1 MGIRLLS
8 ADLLSSRHSSHFGL
22 PFPHLKNTMADVEQ
36 QNVVAPAEE
45 EEAKKVETPE
55 KAEAEST
62 ETVDEEEKEEEEE
75 EKAEEKAEETPVA
88 VVSPQ
93 KRPIEE
99 VVEKEESPLKKPKID
114 ENEEAAVT
122 EEAAA

>member
-8 ADLLSSRHSSHFGL
+8 ADLPSSRHSSHFGL

-62 ETVDEEEKEEEEE
+62 ETVEKEEKE

-99 VVEKEESPLKKPKID
+99 VVEKEE
-114 ENEEAAVT
+114 
-122 EEAAA
+122 

>member
-1 MGIRLLS
+1 MGFVCNLLN
-8 ADLLSSRHSSHFGL
+8 HQVPVTHFYFGL

-36 QNVVAPAEE
+36 QNVAAPAE

-62 ETVDEEEKEEEEE
+62 ETVEKEEEEE
-75 EKAEEKAEETPVA
+75 KEEAAVA

-99 VVEKEESPLKKPKID
+99 VEKDDSPLKKPKID
-114 ENEEAAVT
+114 EN
-122 EEAAA
+122 